1 MIHKKGVAE
10 DPVNFRPIASEPV
23 SSKVMTSLI
32 RNRVFTFLIEN
43 KFIESDIQ
51 KGFWCDISGIVEHT
65 ELLSHIIKNAKNK
78 QRQLVV
84 TLFDLKNA
92 FGEVH
97 HSLLTTVLKYH
108 HIPEPIINLV
118 SSLYYKHH
126 ISVLTNNFIT
136 NPIEIKRGVLQGD
149 CLSPLLFNMCI
160 NTLINSIK
168 NELVR
173 CLGYV
178 WDVGFTKHWFQFAD
192 DTAIISALQED
203 NQLLC
208 NVFTKWTTWADLCI
222 RIDKCHTFDIKKSN
236 TQSIQY
242 KPMILIHNKRIP
254 PIDIG
259 DSFVYLGKQFN
270 FGCNIDNLKKD
281 ITEKIT
287 TCISTIDKLPL

>member
-1 MIHKKGVAE
+1 M
-10 DPVNFRPIASEPV
+10 
-23 SSKVMTSLI
+23 
-32 RNRVFTFLIEN
+32 
-43 KFIESDIQ
+43 
-51 KGFWCDISGIVEHT
+51 
-65 ELLSHIIKNAKNK
+65 
-78 QRQLVV
+78 
-84 TLFDLKNA
+84 FDLKNA

-108 HIPEPIINLV
+108 HIPEPIRNLV
-118 SSLYYKHH
+118 SSLYSKYHN
-126 ISVLTNNFIT
+126 SVLTNNFIT

-168 NELVR
+168 NEQVR

-178 WDVGFTKHWFQFAD
+178 WDVGFTKHWFQFAH

-208 NVFTKWTTWADLCI
+208 NVFTKWTIWADLSIRIDI
-222 RIDKCHTFDIKKSN
+222 RIDKCHIFGIKKSN

-242 KPMILIHNKRIP
+242 KAMILIHSKLIP

-259 DSFVYLGKQFN
+259 D
-270 FGCNIDNLKKD
+270 
-281 ITEKIT
+281 
-287 TCISTIDKLPL
+287 